1 MTDEELSVMSI
12 SWLEAY
18 NADKKGVYREKDV
31 LNAFIAGAR
40 LFAGRA
46 IDMAERYQK
55 QKDINKE
62 LLDEKE
68 AYIEYARLSDWAFDK
83 ISEKVDK
90 LTIMLE
96 GAGK

>member
-1 MTDEELSVMSI
+1 MTDEELSLMSI
-12 SWLEAY
+12 TWLETY
-18 NADKKGVYREKDV
+18 NQGQSDPYREKDV

-62 LLDEKE
+62 LLTENE
-68 AYIEYARLSDWAFDK
+68 AYKEYARLSDWAFDK
-83 ISEKVDK
+83 INEKVNK
-90 LTIMLE
+90 LTVMLE